1 MNALPIRRI
10 ILALGFLTFTVPSFA
25 GIDQESRL
33 AKATR
38 VIEQLTL
45 IPEGGIPP
53 RLLRRA
59 EAVAVLPNVIKGS
72 FFIGGR
78 RGKGLLVVRTANGEW
93 SNPSFVTLTSGSI
106 GWQFGGQSADLVLVF
121 KSRGVVDDM
130 RNGKITLG
138 GNAAIAAGP
147 VGRNT
152 EAATDLKFDAEV
164 YAYSRSRGLFAG
176 VALEGSRLGIDEKSN
191 QAYYGNRGIT
201 VNEVLGDQ
209 SLATPATARRFILAL
224 EAATPVEDAVPP
236 RNQPVVDQETITE
249 SEESGVKTFG
259 IEDPEASEEQ
269 DL

>member
-1 MNALPIRRI
+1 MNALRRL
-10 ILALGFLTFTVPSFA
+10 ILAAACALTCAVPALA

-33 AKATR
+33 SKSTR

-78 RGKGLLVVRTANGEW
+78 RGKGVLVVRTANGEW
-93 SNPSFVTLTSGSI
+93 SNPAFVTLTSGSI

-130 RNGKITLG
+130 RNGKTTLG

-224 EAATPVEDAVPP
+224 EAATPVEDALEP
-236 RNQPVVDQETITE
+236 RNQPVADQDIISDGE
-249 SEESGVKTFG
+249 SSGVKTYG
-259 IEDPEASEEQ
+259 IDDPDATAE
-269 DL
+269 